1 MVVHFTRL
9 KIKQNSSFWRK
20 NFASNLIMCYSD
32 TGLFLKFFIFNY
44 YNFLFNKVSLYL
56 FKELP
61 LYLWRP
67 SASEIAVIRDWLL
80 NYNLTMV
87 KNKLACIILEGLNWG
102 FDEQVCV

>member
-1 MVVHFTRL
+1 M
-9 KIKQNSSFWRK
+9 
-20 NFASNLIMCYSD
+20 
-32 TGLFLKFFIFNY
+32 
-44 YNFLFNKVSLYL
+44 YL

-87 KNKLACIILEGLNWG
+87 KNKLACVILEGLNWG
-102 FDEQVCV
+102 FGEQVCVKTIPWRLGGSTWISFKEMFSQNVNISEYHWHGLQIFF